1 MRLVILLLLL
11 LQQMHLGNAPWT
23 EGLQEEVLHLWTV
36 HMSCV
41 CVCCVLNS
49 LSCCSPAGNV

>member
-1 MRLVILLLLL
+1 MRLVILLLL

-41 CVCCVLNS
+41 CCVLNS

>member
-1 MRLVILLLLL
+1 MRLVILLLL

>member
-1 MRLVILLLLL
+1 MRLWILLLLL

-41 CVCCVLNS
+41 CVCVVC
-49 LSCCSPAGNV
+49 